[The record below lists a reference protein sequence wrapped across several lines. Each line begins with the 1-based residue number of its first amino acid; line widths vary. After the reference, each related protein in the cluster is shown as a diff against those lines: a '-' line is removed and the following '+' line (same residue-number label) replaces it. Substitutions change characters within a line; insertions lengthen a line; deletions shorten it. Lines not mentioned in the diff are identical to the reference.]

1 MQFSFVTFHS
11 ESVALE
17 PESNYHSMHKDYVVI
32 IISVSLKFSLVCW
45 LRSIQAF
52 VSWLFPKIVALLVLV
67 YALLC
72 LVSVNDIFNIW
83 KVFIWLILLLFLCLK
98 FISHTLITMLWHQG
112 ILLIIKLQRY
122 CRVAFYHRTSQ
133 SILLNSIGAN
143 MTLGKNINGKETTD
157 KPLDFKG

>member
-1 MQFSFVTFHS
+1 
-11 ESVALE
+11 
-17 PESNYHSMHKDYVVI
+17 MHKDYAVI
-32 IISVSLKFSLVCW
+32 IIVSLKFSLACW
-45 LRSIQAF
+45 LGSIQAF
-52 VSWLFPKIVALLVLV
+52 VSWLFPQIVALLVLV

-72 LVSVNDIFNIW
+72 LFSVNDIFHIW
-83 KVFIWLILLLFLCLK
+83 KIFIWLILLLFLCLK

-133 SILLNSIGAN
+133 SILLNSISAN
-143 MTLGKNINGKETTD
+143 MKLGKNINGKETTE